1 MSETKNAVNLG
12 PAGNIATVA
21 RGSDEVLKKWVA
33 GRQKLSRNLL
43 AEMVA
48 VAREHGGSVE
58 GASLVADGD
67 DTPRCGN
74 VVLRFPIPHGGPVF
88 EALGQK
94 GLGFHVLTHGI
105 PVPDWYRIEVVNPVI
120 NPAQIEGGKGTIGG

>member
-1 MSETKNAVNLG
+1 MATETKTAVNLG
-12 PAGNIATVA
+12 GANVATIA

-33 GRQKLSRNLL
+33 GRQKLSRELL
-43 AEMVA
+43 SEMVG
-48 VAREHGGSVE
+48 VARQFGGSVE
-58 GASLVADGD
+58 GASLVADGE

-74 VVLRFPIPHGGPVF
+74 VVLRFPFPPRPGLL

-105 PVPDWYRIEVVNPVI
+105 PIPDIFHIEVVNPVV
-120 NPAQIEGGKGTIGG
+120 NPGQIAAGKGTIG